1 MGLRRYT
8 FRSYCKENRKLLL
21 PDRGIKIFFNIHGT
35 IGNES
40 PEMLAFLDYMAT
52 GRTQGTLV
60 AAIDAEVRKIK
71 ADQEQ
76 KEIYMSLA
84 LDYMDDLKESY
95 DKGWAG
101 GEAKGEARGEA
112 RGEAMRSRT
121 IAQRL
126 LRRKLPLDLI
136 AEDTGLTMDELREL
150 QLQQQ

>member
-8 FRSYCKENRKLLL
+8 FRMYCKENRKLLL
-21 PDRGIKIFFNIHGT
+21 PDRGIRIFFNIHGT

-52 GRTQGTLV
+52 GRTQGSLV

-84 LDYMDDLKESY
+84 LDYMDDMKESY
-95 DKGWAG
+95 DEGYD
-101 GEAKGEARGEA
+101 EGEARGITE
-112 RGEAMRSRT
+112 GEAARSRT
-121 IAQRL
+121 IAANMLQL
-126 LRRKLPLDLI
+126 GLTLEQI
-136 AEDTGLTMDELREL
+136 ATCTGLAMDQVRELR
-150 QLQQQ
+150 QQ